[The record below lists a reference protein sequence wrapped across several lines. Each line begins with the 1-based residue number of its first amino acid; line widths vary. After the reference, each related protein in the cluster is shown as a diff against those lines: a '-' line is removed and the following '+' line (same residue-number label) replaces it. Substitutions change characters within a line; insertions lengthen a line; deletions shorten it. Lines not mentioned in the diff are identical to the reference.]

1 MLMTSVIGIVIVIAG
16 IIIVRRERIRLIK
29 KLHVLQENSY

>member
-16 IIIVRRERIRLIK
+16 IIIVRRERIRLIR
-29 KLHVLQENSY
+29 KLHVLQKNSY